1 VTETLQLLTFGE
13 PRPANVGDLEAELS
27 ALWRSVAEGPQPA
40 TGDHAVIRACALN
53 LLVYVESEEE
63 GREVSN
69 VVSQVTLQNPCRAMV
84 MITQP
89 TSRQTALTAWISA
102 HCHLPVAGEKQV
114 CSEEISIAASGE
126 AVADLASVVVPLTV
140 SGLPVYLWWRA
151 GRYQPPSHFK
161 QILHISDHVF
171 VDSARFPDP
180 AADLSSFSAQVE
192 KSSEDIA
199 FSDLNWTRLTPW
211 RELVAQFFDSTETHS
226 CLEQLAEVRVEYER
240 GKNGGAGGLG
250 RALLIIG
257 WLASVLDWA
266 PRGHSLNSG
275 DGSRLLIFKSGSIL
289 VRVNAVPVEV
299 AGPCPGGLVS
309 LTLKTEGSPA
319 ASFALVSQPECG
331 GVLTRTEVAGRPP
344 LEHTVRLEIAGE
356 VELLNDELKF
366 ASRDR
371 IYERALSMV
380 ARMTSA

>member
-1 VTETLQLLTFGE
+1 VSEAIQLPTFGE
-13 PRPANVGDLEAELS
+13 PRPAQVADLEAELS
-27 ALWRSVAEGPQPA
+27 ALWRSVAEGPGSQ
-40 TGDHAVIRACALN
+40 AVIRACALN

-69 VVSQVTLQNPCRAMV
+69 VISQVTLQNPCRAIV
-84 MITQP
+84 MIIEP
-89 TSRQTALTAWISA
+89 ISSRTAVTAWISA

-114 CSEEISIAASGE
+114 CSEEISVAASGD

-151 GRYQPPSHFK
+151 GRYQPLPPFN
-161 QILHISDHVF
+161 QILRISDHVF

-180 AADLSSFSAQVE
+180 PADLSSFSAQVE
-192 KSSEDIA
+192 KSSGDIA

-211 RELVAQFFDSTETHS
+211 RELVAQCFDPAELHP
-226 CLEQLAEVRVEYER
+226 CLERLSEVRVEYER
-240 GKNGGAGGLG
+240 GPDGGAGGLG
-250 RALLIIG
+250 RALLITG
-257 WLASVLDWA
+257 WLAGRLGWA
-266 PRGHSLNSG
+266 PRGYSISSA
-275 DGSRLLIFKSGSIL
+275 DGVRLLIFKSGSLL

-299 AGPCPGGLVS
+299 AASCPSGLVS

-319 ASFALVSQPECG
+319 VSFALVSQPECN
-331 GVLTRTEVAGRPP
+331 GVLARTELAGRPP
-344 LEHTVRLEIAGE
+344 LEHTSRLETAGE
-356 VELLNDELKF
+356 VELLNEELKF

-371 IYERALSMV
+371 IYEQVLSMV

>member
-1 VTETLQLLTFGE
+1 MTEPLQLQTFGE
-13 PRPANVGDLEAELS
+13 PRPARVADLEAELS
-27 ALWRSVAEGPQPA
+27 ALWRSVAEGPQPSTA
-40 TGDHAVIRACALN
+40 GHAVIRACALN

-69 VVSQVTLQNPCRAMV
+69 VVSQVTLQNPCRAIV

-89 TSRQTALTAWISA
+89 TSPETALTAWISA
-102 HCHLPVAGEKQV
+102 HCHLPVAGENQV
-114 CSEEISIAASGE
+114 CSEEISVAASGE

-161 QILHISDHVF
+161 QILRISDHVF

-192 KSSEDIA
+192 KSSGDIA

-211 RELVAQFFDSTETHS
+211 RELVAQCFDSAEMHP
-226 CLEQLAEVRVEYER
+226 CVEQLAEVRVEYER
-240 GKNGGAGGLG
+240 GQDAGAGGLG
-250 RALLIIG
+250 RALLMTG
-257 WLASVLDWA
+257 WLASLLAWA
-266 PRGHSLNSG
+266 PRGHSLSSA

-319 ASFALVSQPECG
+319 VSFALVSQPECN
-331 GVLTRTEVAGRPP
+331 GVLARTELAGRPP
-344 LEHTVRLEIAGE
+344 LERTVRLETAGE

-366 ASRDR
+366 ASRDKV
-371 IYERALSMV
+371 YERALSMV
-380 ARMTSA
+380 ARMTAT

>member
-1 VTETLQLLTFGE
+1 MSETLQVQTFGE
-13 PRPANVGDLEAELS
+13 PRPARVADLEAELS
-27 ALWRSVAEGPQPA
+27 ALWRSVAEGPQPSTA
-40 TGDHAVIRACALN
+40 GHAVIRACALN

-69 VVSQVTLQNPCRAMV
+69 VVSQVTLQNPCRAIV

-89 TSRQTALTAWISA
+89 TSPQAALTAWISA

-114 CSEEISIAASGE
+114 CSEEISVAASGE
-126 AVADLASVVVPLTV
+126 AVADLPSVVVPLTV

-151 GRYQPPSHFK
+151 GRYQPPSHFR
-161 QILHISDHVF
+161 QILRISDHVF

-192 KSSEDIA
+192 KSSGDIA

-211 RELVAQFFDSTETHS
+211 RELAAQCFDSAEMHP
-226 CLEQLAEVRVEYER
+226 CVEQLAEVRVEYER
-240 GKNGGAGGLG
+240 GQDAGAGGLG
-250 RALLIIG
+250 RALLMTG
-257 WLASVLDWA
+257 WLASLLAWA
-266 PRGHSLNSG
+266 PRGHSLSSA

-319 ASFALVSQPECG
+319 VSFALVSQPECN
-331 GVLTRTEVAGRPP
+331 GVLARTELAGRPP
-344 LEHTVRLEIAGE
+344 LENTVRLETAGE
-356 VELLNDELKF
+356 VELLNEELKF
-366 ASRDR
+366 ASHDR
-371 IYERALSMV
+371 VYERALSMV
-380 ARMTSA
+380 ARMTAA

>member
-1 VTETLQLLTFGE
+1 MTETLQLLTFGE

-151 GRYQPPSHFK
+151 GRYQPLSPFS
-161 QILHISDHVF
+161 QILRISDHVV

-180 AADLSSFSAQVE
+180 PADLSSFATQVD
-192 KSSEDIA
+192 KSSGDIA

-211 RELVAQFFDSTETHS
+211 RELVAQCFDPPELRPR
-226 CLEQLAEVRVEYER
+226 LEQLAEIRIEYER
-240 GKNGGAGGLG
+240 GQDGGAGGLG
-250 RALLIIG
+250 CALLIIG
-257 WLASVLDWA
+257 WLASRLSWV
-266 PRGHSLNSG
+266 PRGHSVTSA
-275 DGSRLLIFKSGSIL
+275 DGTRLLIFKSGSLL

-299 AGPCPGGLVS
+299 AASCPGDLVS
-309 LTLKTEGSPA
+309 LTLKTEGTPGV
-319 ASFALVSQPECG
+319 SFALISQPECN
-331 GVLTRTEVAGRPP
+331 GVLARTELAGRPP
-344 LEHTVRLEIAGE
+344 LEHTSRLETAGE
-356 VELLNDELKF
+356 VELLNEELKF

-371 IYERALSMV
+371 VYEQTLNMV

>member
-1 VTETLQLLTFGE
+1 MSEPLQLQTFGE
-13 PRPANVGDLEAELS
+13 PRPARVADLEAELS
-27 ALWRSVAEGPQPA
+27 ALWRSVAEGPQPSTA
-40 TGDHAVIRACALN
+40 GHAVIRACALN

-69 VVSQVTLQNPCRAMV
+69 VVSQVTLQNPCRAIV

-89 TSRQTALTAWISA
+89 TSPQTALTAWISA
-102 HCHLPVAGEKQV
+102 HCHLPVAGENQV
-114 CSEEISIAASGE
+114 CSEEISVAASGE

-161 QILHISDHVF
+161 QILRISDHVF

-192 KSSEDIA
+192 KSSGDIA

-211 RELVAQFFDSTETHS
+211 RELVAQCFDSAEMHP
-226 CLEQLAEVRVEYER
+226 CVEQLAEVRVEYER
-240 GKNGGAGGLG
+240 GQDAGAGGLG
-250 RALLIIG
+250 RALLMTG
-257 WLASVLDWA
+257 WLASLLAWA
-266 PRGHSLNSG
+266 PRGHSLSSA

-319 ASFALVSQPECG
+319 VSFALVSQPECN
-331 GVLTRTEVAGRPP
+331 GVLARTELAGRPP
-344 LEHTVRLEIAGE
+344 LERTVRLETAGE

-366 ASRDR
+366 ASRDKV
-371 IYERALSMV
+371 YERALSMV
-380 ARMTSA
+380 ARMTAT